1 MKFLGNLSARRFSI
15 GLAAAAMLSTSVLAA
30 EPGDVILTVD
40 GEKIYQRDY
49 DLAARLLAP
58 ELAKMGPAQREQVLF
73 NVLSETLLLSRLAEK
88 SGTTDTDEYK
98 QRMKFMERRV
108 KRDIYVQQNITE
120 SVSDADLQARYDAL
134 VKEFAGGPEVRARHI
149 LVKTEEEA
157 KAIIKQLDGGAD
169 FAKLATEKSTGPSKA
184 RGGDLGFFGK
194 GQMVPAFDKAVF
206 ELEKGKHSKE
216 PVKSN
221 FGWHVIKVE
230 DTRQKAPPPLSQIS
244 DRLRV
249 LVAQEK
255 LQALVKDLR
264 SKAKIERLK

>member
-1 MKFLGNLSARRFSI
+1 MRFLRLRNATRFCA
-15 GLAAAAMLSTSVLAA
+15 GLAAAAALSTTVLAA

-40 GEKIYQRDY
+40 GEKIYKRDY
-49 DLAARLLAP
+49 DLAARLLGP
-58 ELAKMGPAQREQVLF
+58 ELAKMGPAQREQVLM

-88 SGTTDTDEYK
+88 SGTLDTDAYK
-98 QRMKFMERRV
+98 QRMLFMTRRV
-108 KRDIYVQQNITE
+108 KRDMYVQQNITDKID
-120 SVSDADLQARYDAL
+120 DAAVKARYDQL
-134 VKEFAGGPEVRARHI
+134 IKEFPGGSEVRARHI
-149 LVKTEEEA
+149 LLKTEDEA
-157 KAIIKQLDGGAD
+157 KAVIKELDGGAD
-169 FAKLATEKSTGPSKA
+169 FEKLAKEKSTGPSGP

-206 ELEKGKHSKE
+206 ELEKGKYSKA

-230 DTRQKAPPPLSQIS
+230 DTRQKSPPPLEQVK
-244 DRLRV
+244 DQLKA

-264 SKAKIERLK
+264 SKAKIERVK